1 VDPDHLNL
9 PTMAPS
15 TAHAGRP
22 GNNALLI
29 FFALISGLGLY
40 TMRISVAM
48 NDIPRGFLETV
59 QGDVLS
65 NGVPIKKN
73 FTRIKMLD
81 EGLSFLTIAFLYGPT
96 KWNEPFYWQQFHF
109 LFQVTSLVA
118 IMNVEACRERNQG
131 SWLK

>member
-1 VDPDHLNL
+1 VDPDLL
-9 PTMAPS
+9 KPPTMAPS
-15 TAHAGRP
+15 TARAGRAN
-22 GNNALLI
+22 NNALLI
-29 FFALISGLGLY
+29 LFAVISALGLY
-40 TMRISVAM
+40 TLRIQSAM

-73 FTRIKMLD
+73 FTGIKMLD
-81 EGLSFLTIAFLYGPT
+81 EGLSFLVIAFLYGPT

-109 LFQVTSLVA
+109 LFQITSLVA
-118 IMNVEACRERNQG
+118 VMNVEACRKRNQG

>member
-1 VDPDHLNL
+1 
-9 PTMAPS
+9 MAPS
-15 TAHAGRP
+15 TARAGRAN
-22 GNNALLI
+22 NNALLI
-29 FFALISGLGLY
+29 LFAVISALGLY
-40 TMRISVAM
+40 TLRIQSAM

-73 FTRIKMLD
+73 FTGIKMLD
-81 EGLSFLTIAFLYGPT
+81 EGLSFLVIAFLYGPT

-109 LFQVTSLVA
+109 LFQITSLVA
-118 IMNVEACRERNQG
+118 VMNVEACRKRNQG